1 MNPRYSFNPADP
13 ELRSDPYPRFRW
25 LRDNDP
31 VHWCDLG
38 FWVVTGYEDARDVVR
53 GEAFGQG
60 DFVSNIRMFYEPGFD
75 VLAHSSYRWLSE
87 VFVMRD
93 PPDHTRLRKLV
104 VQALDARRI
113 TAMRPRIAAITEQ
126 LLDELEPSGGMDV
139 IHDFAYRLPT
149 RVMCDMLGIAEHE
162 VSEETLG
169 KLNQAIADS
178 FIVFETRA
186 LSPAELAHADA
197 QIDFLTDY
205 FDGIFEQ
212 RRREPRDDLTTA
224 LVNARDGNARLSRE
238 ELSTVVIGLFGAG
251 FETTAHM
258 IGNGLLTLQRFPE
271 QWDLLCRE
279 PALARQAVEEILRY
293 ESSLQ
298 ATYRTALED
307 TTIRGTPILKG
318 QRVLAILSA
327 GNRDP
332 AVVPEAETFDIRRA
346 PHKPLSFGGGIHFCV
361 GAELARAEGE
371 VAFTALTRRLPQ
383 LRVDTQDP
391 AWRAGFLFRGLERLQ
406 ARW

>member
-1 MNPRYSFNPADP
+1 MTPRYSFDPADP
-13 ELRSDPYPRFRW
+13 ELREDPYPRFRW
-25 LRDNDP
+25 LRENDP
-31 VHWCDLG
+31 VHWSDLG
-38 FWVVTGYEDARDVVR
+38 FWVVTGYEDAREVLR

-60 DFVSNIRMFYEPGFD
+60 DFVSNIRLFYAPGFD
-75 VLAHSSYRWLSE
+75 VLANSAYRWLSE

-113 TAMRPRIAAITEQ
+113 TAMRPRIAAITET
-126 LLDELEPSGGMDV
+126 LLEELEPQGGMDV

-149 RVMCDMLGIAEHE
+149 RVMCDMLGIDEHE
-162 VSEETLG
+162 VTEETLSR
-169 KLNQAIADS
+169 LNQAVADS

-186 LSPAELAHADA
+186 LAPAELAHANA
-197 QIDFLTDY
+197 QIDYLTDY
-205 FDGIFEQ
+205 FDAIFEQ
-212 RRREPRDDLTTA
+212 RRRAPREDLTTA
-224 LVNARDGNARLSRE
+224 LVNARDGDSRLSRE

-258 IGNGLLTLQRFPE
+258 IGNGLLTLHRHPA
-271 QWDLLCRE
+271 QWQALCEE

-298 ATYRTALED
+298 ASYRTALVD
-307 TTIRGTPILKG
+307 TRIRGTPIRKG
-318 QRVLAILSA
+318 QRVLAVLSA

-332 AVVPEAETFDIRRA
+332 AVVPDAERFDIRRA

-371 VAFTALTRRLPQ
+371 IAFTALARRFPRMQ
-383 LRVDTQDP
+383 VDTAHP
-391 AWRAGFLFRGLERLQ
+391 AWRGGFLFRGLERLA

>member
-1 MNPRYSFNPADP
+1 MARPWSFDPADP
-13 ELRSDPYPRFRW
+13 SLRADPYARYDW
-25 LRDNDP
+25 LREHEP
-31 VHWCDLG
+31 VHWSDLG
-38 FWVVTGYEDARDVVR
+38 FWVVTGYEDVRDVIR

-60 DFVSNIRMFYEPGFD
+60 DFASNIRLFYDEGFD
-75 VLAHSSYRWLSE
+75 VLSHSSYRWLSE
-87 VFVMRD
+87 VFVFRD

-113 TAMRPRIAAITEQ
+113 TAMRPRIREITDR
-126 LLDELEPSGGMDV
+126 LLDELEPRGHMDV

-149 RVMCDMLGIAEHE
+149 RVMCEMLGIAEHE
-162 VSEETLG
+162 ATEEVLSR
-169 KLNQAIADS
+169 LNQAIADS

-197 QIDFLTDY
+197 QIDFLTEY

-224 LVNARDGNARLSRE
+224 LVNARDGGDRLSPQ

-258 IGNGLLTLQRFPE
+258 IGNGLLTLARFPE
-271 QWDLLCRE
+271 QWERLQRE
-279 PALARQAVEEILRY
+279 PALARNAVEEVLRF

-298 ATYRTALED
+298 ATYRTALVD
-307 TTIRGTPILKG
+307 TEIRGVPVRKG
-318 QRVLAILSA
+318 QRVLAILAA

-332 AVVPEAETFDIRRA
+332 AVVPDPGRFDIAREPR
-346 PHKPLSFGGGIHFCV
+346 KPLSFGGGIHFCV

-371 VAFTALTRRLPQ
+371 VAFNALAQRLPGM
-383 LRVDTQDP
+383 RIDTTAP
-391 AWRAGFLFRGLERLQ
+391 AWRPGFLFRGLERLD

>member
-1 MNPRYSFNPADP
+1 MPLRYSFDPADP
-13 ELRSDPYPRFRW
+13 ELRADPYPRFRW
-25 LRDNDP
+25 LRENDP
-31 VHWCDLG
+31 VHWSELG
-38 FWVVTGYEDARDVVR
+38 FWVVTGYEDAREVLR

-60 DFVSNIRMFYEPGFD
+60 DFVSNIRLFYPPGFD
-75 VLAHSSYRWLSE
+75 VLSNSAYRWLSE

-113 TAMRPRIAAITEQ
+113 NAMRPRIAAITEA
-126 LLDELEPSGGMDV
+126 LLDELAPRGRMDV

-149 RVMCDMLGIAEHE
+149 RVMCDMLGIDEHE
-162 VSEETLG
+162 VTEETLSR
-169 KLNQAIADS
+169 LNQAVADS

-186 LSPAELAHADA
+186 LSTDELTHANE
-197 QIDFLTDY
+197 QIDYLTSY
-205 FDGIFEQ
+205 FDAIFEE
-212 RRREPRDDLTTA
+212 RRREPREDLTTA
-224 LVNARDGNARLSRE
+224 LVNARDGGSRLSRE

-258 IGNGLLTLQRFPE
+258 IGNGLLTLHRHPAEWQA
-271 QWDLLCRE
+271 LCQE

-298 ATYRTALED
+298 ASYRTALRD
-307 TTIRGTPILKG
+307 TTIRGTPIRKG
-318 QRVLAILSA
+318 QRVLAVLSA

-332 AVVPEAETFDIRRA
+332 AVVPDAETFDIRRA

-371 VAFTALTRRLPQ
+371 IAFTALARRFPHMQ
-383 LRVDTQDP
+383 VDTSEP
-391 AWRAGFLFRGLERLQ
+391 AWRGGFLFRGLERLH
-406 ARW
+406 ATW